1 METKM
6 KKILVSGAGGYI
18 GSVMAYMLLQ
28 AGFEVIGLDN
38 FTTGFKGP
46 LDFMQAKFG
55 KEKVRYY
62 AYDLR
67 KPLQELFDK
76 EKNIEA
82 VIQYAAVL
90 SVNESMKDPAKYFS
104 NNVCGT
110 QNLLD
115 TMMRNDIKKVIFSST
130 CAVYGDTKY
139 SPVDEDHPTN
149 PKNPYGES
157 KRIVERMLHWY
168 GEIKDLQYVAL
179 RYFNVCG
186 ATDDGLIGDAKKP
199 SVHLMQNAV
208 RGALGLEPFY
218 LTCPTVDTPDKT
230 PIRDYVNVVDLNDAH
245 LKALDYLTNGGTSQI
260 MNLGTGNGNSV
271 LEIVN
276 AVQSITGKKFD
287 LQPGEA
293 RQGEYARAVA
303 KIDKARKL
311 LGWEPE
317 HSLEDSVKSLV
328 TWYNMHPKGWEA

>member
-1 METKM
+1 M
-6 KKILVSGAGGYI
+6 KKILVTGAGGYI
-18 GSVMAYMLLQ
+18 GSVMTYMLLK
-28 AGFEVIGLDN
+28 AGYEVVGLDN
-38 FTTGFKGP
+38 FATGFKGP
-46 LDFMQAKFG
+46 LVFLQQMFTEG
-55 KEKVRYY
+55 KLRYY
-62 AYDLR
+62 QTDL
-67 KPLQELFDK
+67 KGNLQELFDK
-76 EKNIEA
+76 EKNIDA
-82 VIQYAAVL
+82 VIQYAAAL
-90 SVNESMKDPAKYFS
+90 SVNESMKDPAKYFN

-115 TMMRNDIKKVIFSST
+115 TMLKNDVKTIIFSST
-130 CAVYGDTKY
+130 CAVYGDAKY
-139 SPVDEDHPTN
+139 SPIDEDHPTE

-157 KRIVERMLHWY
+157 KRMVERMLHWY
-168 GEIKDLQYVAL
+168 SEVKNLKYVAL

-208 RGALGLEPFY
+208 RGALNIEPFY

-245 LKALDYLTNGGTSQI
+245 LKALDYLMNGGSSQI

-276 AVQSITGKKFD
+276 AVQAITGKKFE
-287 LQPGEA
+287 LQSGEA
-293 RQGEYARAVA
+293 RRGEYARAVA
-303 KIDKARKL
+303 KIDKAQKL
-311 LGWEPE
+311 LGWEPT

-328 TWYNMHPKGWEA
+328 TWYNGKPNGWEE